1 MRAKKI
7 AAPCHTAAPS
17 TAAPLLWPRSDPE
30 PIWFLKLDVGVL
42 NFDMAVFDASF
53 GGSGGNVGEM
63 WGKVGVFLYRV
74 PIFRDF
80 LVKSGDF

>member
-1 MRAKKI
+1 MLVWGGEWGK
-7 AAPCHTAAPS
+7 
-17 TAAPLLWPRSDPE
+17 
-30 PIWFLKLDVGVL
+30 VGK
-42 NFDMAVFDASF
+42 
-53 GGSGGNVGEM
+53 M